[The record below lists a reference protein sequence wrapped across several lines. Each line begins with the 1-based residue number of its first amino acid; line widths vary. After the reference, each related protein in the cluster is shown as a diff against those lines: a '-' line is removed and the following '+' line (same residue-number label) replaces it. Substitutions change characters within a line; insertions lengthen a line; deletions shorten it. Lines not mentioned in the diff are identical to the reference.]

1 MLKFSFKLEYIK
13 LKIYGR
19 FEMKMSKLLV
29 TVLAVLFALG
39 LTACEKGPA
48 ETAGEKI
55 DNAAETAG
63 DKIED
68 ATDNAGDKLE
78 EAGDKIED
86 KTD

>member
-1 MLKFSFKLEYIK
+1 MHYAIIHLGLHVFKGI
-13 LKIYGR
+13 
-19 FEMKMSKLLV
+19 EMKMNQGSIA
-29 TVLAVLFALG
+29 VLAFALMVG

-55 DNAAETAG
+55 DNAAENMG

-68 ATDNAGDKLE
+68 ATDNAGDKVE
-78 EAGDKIED
+78 EAGDAIED

>member
-1 MLKFSFKLEYIK
+1 MNMHKPS
-13 LKIYGR
+13 
-19 FEMKMSKLLV
+19 
-29 TVLAVLFALG
+29 LAALALLFAVG
-39 LTACEKGPA
+39 LSACEKGPA

-55 DNAAETAG
+55 DNAVENAG

>member
-1 MLKFSFKLEYIK
+1 MNI
-13 LKIYGR
+13 
-19 FEMKMSKLLV
+19 SKLSIAA
-29 TVLAVLFALG
+29 LALLMTIG
-39 LTACEKGPA
+39 LAACEKGPA

-55 DNAAETAG
+55 DNAVENAG

-68 ATDNAGDKLE
+68 ATDNAGDTLE

>member
-1 MLKFSFKLEYIK
+1 MNFNKLSIVT
-13 LKIYGR
+13 LA
-19 FEMKMSKLLV
+19 LLM
-29 TVLAVLFALG
+29 TIG
-39 LTACEKGPA
+39 LVACEKGPA

-55 DNAAETAG
+55 DNAAENFG
-63 DKIED
+63 DKVED

>member
-1 MLKFSFKLEYIK
+1 MNINKLSIAVVA
-13 LKIYGR
+13 
-19 FEMKMSKLLV
+19 LLM
-29 TVLAVLFALG
+29 TLG
-39 LTACEKGPA
+39 LSACEKGPA
-48 ETAGEKI
+48 EKAGERI
-55 DNAAETAG
+55 DNAAENMG

>member
-1 MLKFSFKLEYIK
+1 MNFNKLSIVVIA
-13 LKIYGR
+13 LL
-19 FEMKMSKLLV
+19 MSIG
-29 TVLAVLFALG
+29 LA
-39 LTACEKGPA
+39 ACDKGPA

-55 DNAAETAG
+55 DNAAENLG